1 MSRPH
6 WLPPSVWV
14 GVTIGQWPLES
25 WGADGHGSG
34 EAKAR
39 TWAAENPEKRRIFCV
54 AVPEDIVTFS
64 AQTIPATVELKQEH
78 P

>member
-6 WLPPSVWV
+6 WLPNSVWI

-25 WGADGHGSG
+25 WGNDEHGSG
-34 EAKAR
+34 AVKAQR
-39 TWAAENPEKRRIFCV
+39 WAEEDQTNRRIFCV
-54 AVPEDIVTFS
+54 AVPADTVAFT
-64 AQTIPATVELKQEH
+64 AHTIPATVELKQVH